1 MRSVAIV
8 PTQTQIKIM
17 TMAIKK
23 NLRNV
28 MFLSTKNHLQSFYG
42 AFFSSFILIA
52 TCLRSRL
59 AKIIGKLF
67 DYNDFCTNEGIIRK
81 NFRK

>member
-8 PTQTQIKIM
+8 PTQIKIM
-17 TMAIKK
+17 TMAIKN

-42 AFFSSFILIA
+42 AFF
-52 TCLRSRL
+52 L
-59 AKIIGKLF
+59 AS
-67 DYNDFCTNEGIIRK
+67 Y
-81 NFRK
+81 